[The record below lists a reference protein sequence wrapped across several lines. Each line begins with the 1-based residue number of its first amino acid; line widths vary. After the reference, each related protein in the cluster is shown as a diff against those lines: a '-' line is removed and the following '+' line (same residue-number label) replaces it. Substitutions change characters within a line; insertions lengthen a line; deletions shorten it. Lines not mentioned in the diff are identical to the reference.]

1 MNILEL
7 TPCLSLVVVSYLQT
21 VVLDYK
27 VKSVLR
33 WSPEPY
39 LLPVFQDSELL
50 DKRRQCF
57 SVQMDT
63 GEDTVFSV
71 ELESDL
77 GLWEKA
83 FQMATFLEVE
93 RIQVNASP
101 FTTSVQPVR
110 TTRLSIVPKEK
121 KPKQKTDPCSF

>member
-21 VVLDYK
+21 VVLEYK

-93 RIQVNASP
+93 RIQV
-101 FTTSVQPVR
+101 QPIR